1 MSLKEK
7 CKHIIANITVEPIL
21 AAYILPNTLAALATQ
36 NLYLEKAC
44 RLNLNYSDRVCTE
57 IIHGNGSIYPIAEMN
72 SAELVVYMGV
82 WKTYLSCSLPVFLVL
97 FLGSW
102 SDRHARRKPFIL
114 MPLLGGALSGILLR
128 LVGYYGV
135 FSVALAMNIMGFTYC
150 LLHVKE
156 AKPPIPSQVGV
167 AFLRDLFDISHVKE
181 TFRVGFKKREGNCR
195 QLIVL
200 LLVLDILLGGP
211 IFGPLIEIFGGV
223 TIIAMRS
230 IVSKLV
236 PTTDIGQLNSLF
248 GVCDA
253 LTPILY
259 STVYN
264 TVYAN
269 TQETLIGTIYI
280 MSAVLMTPPAIIFM
294 FMYKME
300 NKEKKNI
307 ASGQNQALETFKQT
321 PKNEFQPRPYHKNE
335 GFEDDQKD

>member
-1 MSLKEK
+1 MNLKEK

-44 RLNLNYSDRVCTE
+44 RLNLNYSDKVCTE
-57 IIHGNGSIYPIAEMN
+57 IIHGNGSIYPTEEMN

-82 WKTYLSCSLPVFLVL
+82 WKTYLSC
-97 FLGSW
+97 
-102 SDRHARRKPFIL
+102 
-114 MPLLGGALSGILLR
+114 
-128 LVGYYGV
+128 
-135 FSVALAMNIMGFTYC
+135 
-150 LLHVKE
+150 
-156 AKPPIPSQVGV
+156 
-167 AFLRDLFDISHVKE
+167 
-181 TFRVGFKKREGNCR
+181 
-195 QLIVL
+195 
-200 LLVLDILLGGP
+200 
-211 IFGPLIEIFGGV
+211 PLIEIFGGV

-294 FMYKME
+294 LMYKME
-300 NKEKKNI
+300 NREKKNI
-307 ASGQNQALETFKQT
+307 ASGQNQALETYKQT
-321 PKNEFQPRPYHKNE
+321 PKNEFQPRSYHKNE

>member
-1 MSLKEK
+1 MNLKEK
-7 CKHIIANITVEPIL
+7 CKHITANITVEPIL

-44 RLNLNYSDRVCTE
+44 RLNLNYSDKVCTE
-57 IIHGNGSIYPIAEMN
+57 IIRGNGSIYPTEEMN
-72 SAELVVYMGV
+72 SAELVVYM
-82 WKTYLSCSLPVFLVL
+82 
-97 FLGSW
+97 
-102 SDRHARRKPFIL
+102 
-114 MPLLGGALSGILLR
+114 GGALSGILLR

-135 FSVALAMNIMGFTYC
+135 FSVALAMNIMGFIYC
-150 LLHVKE
+150 LLKVKE
-156 AKPPIPSQVGV
+156 AKPPIPSLIGV

-211 IFGPLIEIFGGV
+211 IFGPLIEFFGGV

-294 FMYKME
+294 LMYKME
-300 NKEKKNI
+300 NREKKNI
-307 ASGQNQALETFKQT
+307 ASGQNQALETFKQM
-321 PKNEFQPRPYHKNE
+321 PENEFQPRPCHKNE
-335 GFEDDQKD
+335 GFEDDQKE